1 MAVGHDLAV
10 SIFHNMLRQPYAD
23 YVRGSSSRILSGIDK
38 VHQVVFHILQPVM
51 HCSIAAF
58 SASAI
63 IILLFLIDALA
74 ASVGALCVVSVYAAV
89 TLFARRRLGA
99 ISKTIAQNSTARIK
113 LVQESLG
120 GIRDIIL
127 DHSQPLFEEKFR
139 LLDARYRRA
148 QADNF
153 FITAAP
159 RYVIEAV
166 AVVALALVALMFSVR
181 PGGIAQAIPVLGAL
195 AIGAQRLLPLVQPI
209 YGGWSSPSA
218 SPSRGTGTCSSC
230 SALPARRR
238 AQTLAARRAVRE
250 RDRARRMSPIR
261 PGRDR
266 PALQGIDLSSR
277 AAPRRPRRPTGSG
290 KSTLA
295 DLLMGLLEPE
305 GRGPR
310 RRRRGWTAQ
319 LAAWRRSVAHVPQAI
334 SSPTRVL
341 RGTSRWAARKMPRQA
356 RIGRRHGPP
365 RFMISS
371 CPCPRATTHWSA
383 RRRPAFGRPAP
394 APRHG
399 PRDLQGDA
407 RCWSSTRRP
416 ARSTR
421 RPRRRCFRARTFTR
435 GQTIVIIAH
444 RLSTLA
450 HCDLGS

>member
-1 MAVGHDLAV
+1 
-10 SIFHNMLRQPYAD
+10 MLRQPYAD

-195 AIGAQRLLPLVQPI
+195 AIGAQRLLPLIQNA
-209 YGGWSSPSA
+209 YAGWSQSVGNSQLLLDVLELAEAPPAETRPRDAATAPVPFESEIVLDA
-218 SPSRGTGTCSSC
+218 IAYGHGGGAF
-230 SALPARRR
+230 AL
-238 AQTLAARRAVRE
+238 E
-250 RDRARRMSPIR
+250 
-261 PGRDR
+261 
-266 PALQGIDLSSR
+266 GIDLVI
-277 AAPRRPRRPTGSG
+277 PRGACIGLTGPTGSG
-290 KSTLA
+290 KSTLV
-295 DLLMGLLEPE
+295 DLLIGLLEPDSGE
-305 GRGPR
+305 IRIDGRSAGPR
-310 RRRRGWTAQ
+310 QPGRLAGADRPRAADHPSRRRNVCRQ
-319 LAAWRRSVAHVPQAI
+319 YRLRRA
-334 SSPTRVL
+334 
-341 RGTSRWAARKMPRQA
+341 
-356 RIGRRHGPP
+356 
-365 RFMISS
+365 
-371 CPCPRATTHWSA
+371 
-383 RRRPAFGRPAP
+383 
-394 APRHG
+394 
-399 PRDLQGDA
+399 
-407 RCWSSTRRP
+407 
-416 ARSTR
+416 
-421 RPRRRCFRARTFTR
+421 
-435 GQTIVIIAH
+435 
-444 RLSTLA
+444 
-450 HCDLGS
+450 